1 MNKLTKGILTF
12 GLASAVLAG
21 GSVLAADL
29 SQKIDVYYRNISL
42 YVNGA
47 QIVPKD
53 AKGNVVEPFIY
64 NGTTY
69 LPVRAVGEALGMDVQ
84 WDGKTASAYLGKKDQ
99 NQPDTYLS
107 KLQWNDY
114 AEVAGKSS
122 VAVIQGKVT
131 DCDGTDYTNGLLFYV
146 YEPFYTWGSDYDNAS
161 VSICYPLN
169 SSYKRLAGKIVLPK
183 SYNLKTGKG
192 DCRSQQTNVYIYGDD
207 ELLYKAVGVTDS
219 MPFSF
224 EADVRGVN
232 ELKIRI
238 GIPVT
243 NDEGWKRTFHVALT
257 DLALYE

>member
-12 GLASAVLAG
+12 GLAGAVLAG

-114 AEVAGKSS
+114 KEAAERHSI
-122 VAVIQGKVT
+122 AVINGTVK
-131 DCDGTDYTNGLLFYV
+131 DCNDKEYTNGLLFLISHS
-146 YEPFYTWGSDYDNAS
+146 FSGSQWKGKFDDADLL
-161 VSICYPLN
+161 VGYPLN
-169 SSYKRLAGKIVLPK
+169 SSYKKLTGKIVLPK
-183 SYNLKTGKG
+183 SYNLTTGKG
-192 DCRSQQTNVYIYGDD
+192 TCYRIQTDVYIYGDD

-224 EADVRGVN
+224 EVDVRGVN
-232 ELKIRI
+232 QLEIRVRED
-238 GIPVT
+238 G
-243 NDEGWKRTFHVALT
+243 GSSQCYGVALT

>member
-1 MNKLTKGILTF
+1 MNKLTKGILAF
-12 GLASAVLAG
+12 GLAGAVLAG

-114 AEVAGKSS
+114 QEAEENSK
-122 VAVIQGKVT
+122 VAVINGTVA
-131 DCDGTDYTNGLLFYV
+131 DCNGNSYTNGLLFSV
-146 YEPFYTWGSDYDNAS
+146 YAVHEHWKNKYDNSNVLIA
-161 VSICYPLN
+161 YPLN
-169 SSYKRLAGKIVLPK
+169 SSYRTLTGKIVLPK
-183 SYNLKTGKG
+183 SYDLATGKG
-192 DCRSQQTNVYIYGDD
+192 SCYGSQTDVYIYGDD
-207 ELLYKAVGVTDS
+207 ELLYKAIGVTES

-232 ELKIRI
+232 QLEIRI
-238 GIPVT
+238 KVSGYGY
-243 NDEGWKRTFHVALT
+243 DYRAVALT

>member
-1 MNKLTKGILTF
+1 MNKLTKGILTL
-12 GLASAVLAG
+12 GLAGAVLAG

-114 AEVAGKSS
+114 QEAHERHSI
-122 VAVIQGKVT
+122 AVINGTVT
-131 DCDGTDYTNGLLFYV
+131 DYNGNDYTNGLLFLMSHV
-146 YEPFYTWGSDYDNAS
+146 FSGSQWKDKYDNADLL
-161 VSICYPLN
+161 VSYPLN
-169 SSYKRLAGKIVLPK
+169 SSYRTLTGKVVIPK
-183 SYNLKTGKG
+183 SYKLTTGTGTCKG
-192 DCRSQQTNVYIYGDD
+192 RQSDVYIYGDD
-207 ELLYKAVGVTDS
+207 ELLCKVIGVTTS
-219 MPFSF
+219 MPFTF
-224 EADVRGVN
+224 TADVRGVN
-232 ELKIRI
+232 QLEIRVRVDD
-238 GIPVT
+238 GS
-243 NDEGWKRTFHVALT
+243 EQYYGVALT

>member
-1 MNKLTKGILTF
+1 MNKLTKGILTL
-12 GLASAVLAG
+12 GLAGAVLAG

-114 AEVAGKSS
+114 QERAEKSS
-122 VAVIQGKVT
+122 ISVINGTVT
-131 DCDGTDYTNGLLFYV
+131 DYNGNSYTSGLLFSV
-146 YEPFYTWGSDYDNAS
+146 YEAQYHWENKYDNCNAL
-161 VSICYPLN
+161 IAYPLN
-169 SSYKRLAGKIVLPK
+169 SSYRTLTGKIVLPK
-183 SYNLKTGKG
+183 SYNLTTTGKK
-192 DCRSQQTNVYIYGDD
+192 DCECAPTDVYIYGDD
-207 ELLYKAVGVTDS
+207 ELLYKATGVTNS

-224 EADVRGVN
+224 TADVRGVN
-232 ELKIRI
+232 QLEIRI
-238 GIPVT
+238 NVSNG
-243 NDEGWKRTFHVALT
+243 EWYSYKCVALT